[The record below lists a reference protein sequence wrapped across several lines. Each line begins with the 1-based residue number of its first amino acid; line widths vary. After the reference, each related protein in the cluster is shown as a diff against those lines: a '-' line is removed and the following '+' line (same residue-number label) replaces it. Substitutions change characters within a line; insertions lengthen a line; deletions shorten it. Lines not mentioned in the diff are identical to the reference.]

1 MNNNTNSRRNFLSK
15 MLVTGLSGVAL
26 LTSATYAKGG
36 KNTKDTTTILT
47 EEQKDM
53 LFYIYQEE
61 KVARDVY
68 ITLGNIYTN
77 ENTFASIQ
85 LSEQRHMDSARG
97 LCEKYGV
104 STDGVDEDS
113 VGDFVL
119 PVLQELYDTCV
130 SEGEKSLLDAL
141 KVGEMIE
148 YTDIEDLEHAAVGM
162 PEDVVSVYESLKE
175 GSLNHLD
182 AFQTAIARV

>member
-1 MNNNTNSRRNFLSK
+1 
-15 MLVTGLSGVAL
+15 MLITGVGGVAL
-26 LTSATYAKGG
+26 LSGTAYARGKKTSTTSAM
-36 KNTKDTTTILT
+36 T

-104 STDGVDEDS
+104 STDGVDEDN
-113 VGDFVL
+113 VGSFVL

-130 SEGEKSLLDAL
+130 SEGHKSLLDAL
-141 KVGEMIE
+141 KVGELIE
-148 YTDIEDLEHAAVGM
+148 VTDIEDLENAEVGM
-162 PEDVVSVYESLKE
+162 PNDVVNVFENLKE
-175 GSLNHLD
+175 GSLSHLD
-182 AFQTAIARV
+182 AFQGAIARTA